1 MNAIKCNQLV
11 LNAISIATEAI
22 NNIRKHSEV
31 SFLAEEKA
39 RETTPVVWHSQYTR
53 QSVLTVIHK
62 QAWEGS
68 KVLEQLKLIKI
79 PGIQHLAEKVGAGGL

>member
-22 NNIRKHSEV
+22 NIRKHSEV

-39 RETTPVVWHSQYTR
+39 RETTPVVWHSQHTR

-62 QAWEGS
+62 QAWERS